1 MGWKPFPS
9 LFAAPLL
16 LLLVTLLSGCGG
28 NGSRE
33 GFYFDPTVAQDG
45 APASQIRWDL
55 LEIVFP
61 VVGKTRFSND
71 WQAPRSGNRKH
82 AGTDLLAKK
91 MSPVV
96 AVADG
101 EVVWV
106 RAKKGKSCC
115 YLSVRHDSQGLAFE
129 SRYVHLNNDT
139 PGTDDGKG
147 IGIAKGIKKGTRV
160 LAGQLLGWVGDSGNA
175 ESTSP
180 HLHFE
185 LRDEYGRPINPFP
198 LLSRAARLEK
208 VRHGET
214 KPLTAKS
221 YRLLTAE
228 EQDDLAELEATNS
241 TSAKLDEIY

>member
-1 MGWKPFPS
+1 LVLFLS
-9 LFAAPLL
+9 LL
-16 LLLVTLLSGCGG
+16 TGCGG
-28 NGSRE
+28 GGSHE
-33 GFYFDPTVAQDG
+33 GFYFDPTVALDG
-45 APASQIRWDL
+45 APASRIRWDQ

-61 VVGKTRFSND
+61 VVGKTRFSDD
-71 WQAPRSGNRKH
+71 WQAPRAGNRKH
-82 AGTDLLAKK
+82 AGNDLLAKK

-96 AVADG
+96 AIADG

-106 RAKKGKSCC
+106 RAKKGGSCC
-115 YLSVRHDSQGLAFE
+115 YLSVRHESQGIAFE

-175 ESTSP
+175 ESTTP

-198 LLSRAARLEK
+198 LLARATRLEK

-214 KPLTAKS
+214 KALTAKS
-221 YRLLTAE
+221 YRFLTAE
-228 EQDDLAELEATNS
+228 EQDDLAELEEKSS
-241 TSAKLDEIY
+241 TSSSLDDVY